1 MTSKASAPG
10 KIILFGE
17 HFVVHGVKAILC
29 AINKRAIVIS
39 KKNET
44 QNIFIKSSLGEN
56 TIPISES
63 LDNIE
68 STFKPFFFIAKKIIN
83 ENNFS
88 NGVDIEIQSE
98 IPIGAGLGSSSA
110 CCVAAAL
117 SISNLFSKLDKNQ
130 ILELA
135 IEAEKTIFPNTSGAD
150 CTVSVFGGI
159 IDYQKDNGY
168 KIIETNHEFDFIVV
182 NSKKSH
188 STNIVVNRVNEFK
201 NENKKIFDDLCDEES
216 KLIEKAIDSLQKFD
230 LETIGKCMAQNQI
243 FLEQLGVS
251 NDLLLSIVKLVEK
264 ETFGAK
270 ITGAGDG
277 GCIIA
282 LTEKNK
288 KDSVLEHIKVEH
300 ESYPVTIDKV
310 GMQVF
315 NTN

>member
-168 KIIETNHEFDFIVV
+168 EIIETNHEFDFIVV

-201 NENKKIFDDLCDEES
+201 NENKKIFDDLCGEES

-230 LETIGKCMAQNQI
+230 LETLGKCMAQNQI